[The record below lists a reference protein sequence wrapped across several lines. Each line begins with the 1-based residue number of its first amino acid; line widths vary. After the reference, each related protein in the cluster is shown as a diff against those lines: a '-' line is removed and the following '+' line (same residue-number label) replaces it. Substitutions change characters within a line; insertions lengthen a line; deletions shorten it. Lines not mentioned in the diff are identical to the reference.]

1 MNILAINSG
10 SSSLKCKVVTIDD
23 DRKPGNGSTMS
34 IQYEGS
40 IEAIGPAASIHL
52 RRAGVTIAKDTRS
65 VPSHAEAV
73 RCLLTLLKES
83 GRRDD
88 QELRIEAV
96 GHRVVHGGERFREP
110 VLIDDVV
117 LTAID
122 GLAELAPLHNPGSIA
137 GIKGA
142 RAVMGP
148 SMPMVAVF
156 DTAFHHS
163 LPPHAATY
171 AIDPILAAKH
181 GIRRYGFHGIA
192 HASLAGRCAEAMK
205 RPLSELK
212 LITIQLG
219 SGCSATAIDRGRWVD
234 TSMGFTP
241 WKVWSWGRDR
251 GDLDPAVVGH
261 LSRKEAISVEEVEH
275 LWTSSVQACWDC
287 PGSRAT
293 CVNCSRRPKGSRR
306 RRLRWPSASSVI
318 ACANI
323 SAPTW
328 PRSEARTRLSSAAG
342 SENGLRSSV
351 RGSANGWTGADSGLI
366 LSQ

>member
-1 MNILAINSG
+1 M
-10 SSSLKCKVVTIDD
+10 
-23 DRKPGNGSTMS
+23 
-34 IQYEGS
+34 
-40 IEAIGPAASIHL
+40 
-52 RRAGVTIAKDTRS
+52 
-65 VPSHAEAV
+65 
-73 RCLLTLLKES
+73 LKES
-83 GRRDD
+83 SRRDD

-171 AIDPILAAKH
+171 AIAPILAAKH

-219 SGCSATAIDRGRWVD
+219 SGCSATAIDRGRSVD

-241 WKVWSWGRDR
+241 LEGLVMGTRS

-275 LWTSSVQACWDC
+275 LLNERSGLLGLSGQSRDMRELLKAAEGKPASPAALAIGIFCYRVRKYIGAYLAALGGADAIVFGGGIGERSPVIRSRICEGMDWCGLRIDPSRNETTVNLAPGEAAKISRDGAPLACYAAGVDEEVEIAL
-287 PGSRAT
+287 AT
-293 CVNCSRRPKGSRR
+293 CACVRRTSRRS
-306 RRLRWPSASSVI
+306 
-318 ACANI
+318 
-323 SAPTW
+323 
-328 PRSEARTRLSSAAG
+328 
-342 SENGLRSSV
+342 
-351 RGSANGWTGADSGLI
+351 
-366 LSQ
+366 